1 MMQNILSLGVR
12 VRILVRVANVELL
25 AGRGVRYVHDM
36 ALREPPRSL
45 LGLLLLM
52 SDALVLELLRLGF
65 PGLLWVDERRELGG
79 DAGYRVLPRVRF

>member
-1 MMQNILSLGVR
+1 MMQNILSLRVR
-12 VRILVRVANVELL
+12 VRILVCVADVELL

-36 ALREPPRSL
+36 TLRESSRSL

-65 PGLLWVDERRELGG
+65 PSLLWVDE
-79 DAGYRVLPRVRF
+79 